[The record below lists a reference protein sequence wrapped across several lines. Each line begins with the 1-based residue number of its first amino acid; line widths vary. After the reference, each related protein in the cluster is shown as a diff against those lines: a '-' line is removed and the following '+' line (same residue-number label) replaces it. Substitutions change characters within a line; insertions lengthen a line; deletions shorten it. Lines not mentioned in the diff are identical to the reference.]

1 MRATAALFTLV
12 ALLAAAP
19 AAASVERDTFVLPV
33 DTLLPCGVGGE
44 TIHLTGTA
52 SYHVLSVADPA
63 GGFRLLIGAKE
74 FLSGT
79 GLTTGDAYRRV
90 GSFQDVTVTA
100 AGGITVLSTV
110 THAQL
115 IGRNGNQVTFART
128 LVILL
133 DGNVIQDIQVSSSCA

>member
-63 GGFRLLIGAKE
+63 GGFRLLIGANGVPVGNRPHHGRCVQTRRQLPGRDGHRRRRDHRFE
-74 FLSGT
+74 HRDPRSADRPEWQSGHIRPNSRD
-79 GLTTGDAYRRV
+79 LA
-90 GSFQDVTVTA
+90 
-100 AGGITVLSTV
+100 
-110 THAQL
+110 
-115 IGRNGNQVTFART
+115 
-128 LVILL
+128 
-133 DGNVIQDIQVSSSCA
+133 